1 MVRLETLL
9 FADIDRVYSSFFI
22 SKDYF
27 VSITCFLT
35 FNLCAVIGNML
46 PSYISWVGDRQLYQK
61 MILHVSMFQQP
72 GPDKLW
78 VLVAVRALF
87 LPFFLLCNYR

>member
-1 MVRLETLL
+1 ML

-46 PSYISWVGDRQLYQK
+46 PSYISWVSDTYQK
-61 MILHVSMFQQP
+61 RILHVSMFQQP